1 MLSIIAPNQNI
12 YKKTYRN
19 YNKPPTYSV
28 IKHGLVGLTKYY
40 SSLYGKR
47 NVRVNMVSPGPVQNK
62 QSSFLIKEIKKLTP
76 MNKMNNPKNIFGIL
90 SFLAGDQSSF
100 ITGQN
105 ILVDGGKSII

>member
-1 MLSIIAPNQNI
+1 
-12 YKKTYRN
+12 
-19 YNKPPTYSV
+19 
-28 IKHGLVGLTKYY
+28 
-40 SSLYGKR
+40 
-47 NVRVNMVSPGPVQNK
+47 
-62 QSSFLIKEIKKLTP
+62 

>member
-1 MLSIIAPNQNI
+1 MKNCLIIL
-12 YKKTYRN
+12 T
-19 YNKPPTYSV
+19 SFF
-28 IKHGLVGLTKYY
+28 LVLT
-40 SSLYGKR
+40 SC
-47 NVRVNMVSPGPVQNK
+47 QNK